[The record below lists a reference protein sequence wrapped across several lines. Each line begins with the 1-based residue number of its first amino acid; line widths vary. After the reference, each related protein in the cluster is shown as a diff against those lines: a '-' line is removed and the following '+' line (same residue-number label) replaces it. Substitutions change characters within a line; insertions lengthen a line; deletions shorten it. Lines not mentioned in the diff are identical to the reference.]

1 MIFLN
6 VSGLA
11 YQRKDS
17 GMKIGMMLMEI
28 NLIQDRRK
36 GSAMMDEGEL
46 FKEVLYLWGVGE
58 GEAWDVGDEVDKGWG
73 VRFPNLFCFSA

>member
-1 MIFLN
+1 
-6 VSGLA
+6 
-11 YQRKDS
+11 
-17 GMKIGMMLMEI
+17 
-28 NLIQDRRK
+28 
-36 GSAMMDEGEL
+36 MMDEGEL